1 MIILHGSKVESVLP
15 RVGVNGN
22 FKKKYKDK
30 NPEIIHNIVLL
41 TNTTYFFITNTTV
54 LQLKFT
60 LQNRLGFPKCWC
72 TCITT
77 LSRMLRTATLYRIS
91 RYDNSLS
98 VFILDFIREAYVV
111 FTSLPFTN
119 SYWPEYDTNIYLRDS
134 KLSLCDRTLEHMYS

>member
-1 MIILHGSKVESVLP
+1 MVVRSNLFCLEWVLMVIL
-15 RVGVNGN
+15 
-22 FKKKYKDK
+22 KKKYKDK

-54 LQLKFT
+54 LQLNFT

-98 VFILDFIREAYVV
+98 VLFILDFIREAYVV
-111 FTSLPFTN
+111 FTSLLFTN

>member
-1 MIILHGSKVESVLP
+1 M
-15 RVGVNGN
+15 
-22 FKKKYKDK
+22 
-30 NPEIIHNIVLL
+30 HNIVLL
-41 TNTTYFFITNTTV
+41 TNATYFFITNTTV
-54 LQLKFT
+54 LQLNFT

-119 SYWPEYDTNIYLRDS
+119 SYWPEYDTNIYLRDLWPNIRTHVFLMWNIS
-134 KLSLCDRTLEHMYS
+134 YYKIMGGKLQQLLIGRKC